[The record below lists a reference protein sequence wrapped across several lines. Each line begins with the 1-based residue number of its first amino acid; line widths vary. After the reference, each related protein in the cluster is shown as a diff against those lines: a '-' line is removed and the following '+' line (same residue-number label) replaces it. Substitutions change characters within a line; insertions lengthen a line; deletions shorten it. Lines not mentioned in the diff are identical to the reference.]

1 MLPVLLHL
9 ISAELTQE
17 LNNGFR
23 LPAFL
28 HKRVCTWMSVCL
40 QLHVSFHVIP
50 LPPISQMARSEP
62 SHCVSHLHCQKLCL
76 FLPWEPVLSIKLLR
90 LNREVLE
97 AKYWMNLWERDGGIA
112 DEQHFISTC
121 SKINSLTP
129 VIEDFTFCF
138 VHAADWNLSKGLW
151 STLVIIVC
159 DNTQLLQHLLH
170 EINTAESKQTGLCYW
185 INLNWSSIWKACTT
199 SDSSASSSVTNLVA
213 MDTHV
218 MSGDESLENDHPA
231 CIGGPL
237 KQRVSHLRD
246 VHVGGVGGWHQVCNT
261 AAERSS
267 ITDVHFLS
275 QRQGLNLEESG

>member
-1 MLPVLLHL
+1 
-9 ISAELTQE
+9 
-17 LNNGFR
+17 
-23 LPAFL
+23 
-28 HKRVCTWMSVCL
+28 
-40 QLHVSFHVIP
+40 
-50 LPPISQMARSEP
+50 
-62 SHCVSHLHCQKLCL
+62 
-76 FLPWEPVLSIKLLR
+76 
-90 LNREVLE
+90 
-97 AKYWMNLWERDGGIA
+97 MNLWERDGGMA
-112 DEQHFISTC
+112 DEQHFISTG
-121 SKINSLTP
+121 SKINSLTL

-138 VHAADWNLSKGLW
+138 VFFSLNATKGLW

-159 DNTQLLQHLLH
+159 DNTQLLQDLLH
-170 EINTAESKQTGLCYW
+170 KINTAESKQKGLCYW
-185 INLNWSSIWKACTT
+185 MNLNWSWIWTACAT

-218 MSGDESLENDHPA
+218 MSGDESLENNHPA

-275 QRQGLNLEESG
+275 RRQRLNLEESG